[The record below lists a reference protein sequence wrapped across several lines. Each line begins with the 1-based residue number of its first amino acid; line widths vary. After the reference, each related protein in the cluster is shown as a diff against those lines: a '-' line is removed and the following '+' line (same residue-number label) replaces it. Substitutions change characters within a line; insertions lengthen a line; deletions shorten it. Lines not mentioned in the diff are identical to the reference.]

1 MCWPSLT
8 RHVVLW
14 PLAEE
19 ERHPEDMAARDG
31 PSGRS
36 IAEVVHEVRRE
47 RTEEAEQ
54 ELKDWLAQQLA

>member
-1 MCWPSLT
+1 
-8 RHVVLW
+8 
-14 PLAEE
+14 
-19 ERHPEDMAARDG
+19 MAARDG